1 MIKRSC
7 RLNLKHR
14 STLFLFILYAHE
26 DKLLMCQPGR
36 ACMCLSCMYIVYNLF
51 FFVIGSTQQAQ
62 YKTRCAESWL
72 HYASDVADDRGF
84 LLFVTPLLYS
94 HFSEIQ

>member
-1 MIKRSC
+1 MYV
-7 RLNLKHR
+7 
-14 STLFLFILYAHE
+14 FIMH
-26 DKLLMCQPGR
+26 
-36 ACMCLSCMYIVYNLF
+36 VYCIQSF

-84 LLFVTPLLYS
+84 LLFVNPLLYS